1 MAMVAPR
8 PAVLLDADRMSS
20 NDLFQPFEA
29 TLRDGR
35 TVTIRAIGEHDAAR
49 LQAAIRALSPESRYL
64 RFFSPLR
71 ELPPPLLNRAT
82 HPDGVRELQ
91 LVAVVA
97 AATGDEIV
105 AGARYA
111 ATDVEGDCEF
121 AVAVVDA
128 WHGVGLARRMLD
140 GLMQAARTRGFR
152 RMEGYILATNVPMLS
167 LAERLGFAA
176 VRSPEGP
183 SVRLLRCDLVPLA

>member
-1 MAMVAPR
+1 MGLPSL
-8 PAVLLDADRMSS
+8 AVLLDADRMSS

-35 TVTIRAIGEHDAAR
+35 TVTIRAIREHDADR
-49 LQAAIRALSPESRYL
+49 LQAAIRSLSPDSRYM
-64 RFFSPLR
+64 RFFSPIR
-71 ELPPPLLNRAT
+71 ELPPQLLNRAT

-91 LVAVVA
+91 LVAVVPA
-97 AATGDEIV
+97 EGGDQIV

-128 WHGVGLARRMLD
+128 WHGVGLARRMLES
-140 GLMQAARTRGFR
+140 LMQAARVRGFR
-152 RMEGYILATNVPMLS
+152 RMEGYILATNVPMLG
-167 LAERLGFAA
+167 LAERLGFTA

-183 SVRLLRCDLVPLA
+183 SVRLLRCDLVPPA